1 MFRPGAMK
9 EPTMGFIKPTVP
21 PVEPETFLQKPLME
35 RMKVLAL
42 HWVENGYGA
51 PRMVHT
57 IYLVKL
63 ALFYALGGLLVA
75 TWTSGLS
82 PWDIGGWWDQP
93 IVYQKLVLWT
103 VLLETIGVAGSW
115 GPLAG
120 KTKPMTGGIRFWARP
135 GTIRLRPW
143 RRVPFTAGDRRTW
156 FDVVLYLALIVAVAV
171 PLVRPGVPNPA
182 LAGDT
187 SGLVDPVLVIPRSCC
202 W

>member
-1 MFRPGAMK
+1 
-9 EPTMGFIKPTVP
+9 
-21 PVEPETFLQKPLME
+21 ME

-103 VLLETIGVAGSW
+103 VLLETRPSASPGR
-115 GPLAG
+115 
-120 KTKPMTGGIRFWARP
+120 GGRWPARP
-135 GTIRLRPW
+135 NR
-143 RRVPFTAGDRRTW
+143 
-156 FDVVLYLALIVAVAV
+156 
-171 PLVRPGVPNPA
+171 
-182 LAGDT
+182 
-187 SGLVDPVLVIPRSCC
+187 
-202 W
+202 